1 MKKKILKEITS
12 LPPLP
17 ANIIELDNFRKQ
29 DSTDS
34 EKLVEILK
42 KDPLIVANIL
52 KIANSSMFGF
62 RSKVDTLSR
71 AINLLGIKFAISVA
85 IGSSISQAVKS
96 NLLAYAVTTD
106 DFILTSSLASNI
118 VNTWVANINFDL
130 KNELLLPAFLQ
141 EVGKFVISQVIQ
153 EEKKTEEFL
162 KELEETKNTSLCE
175 EKFTGFTCAR
185 ITANIFKHWNLSH
198 NIIFPIAFAE
208 DIENCPESF
217 KQKAQIL
224 QIVKILCDI
233 RYPLS
238 ERNIEKALEKVVE
251 YNFDVEH
258 FINSINV
265 IKEVIK
271 NSLNKS

>member
-1 MKKKILKEITS
+1 MRKKLIKEITS

-17 ANIIELDNFRKQ
+17 NNIIELDNFRKL
-29 DSTDS
+29 DSTDTN
-34 EKLVEILK
+34 KLVEILN

-71 AINLLGIKFAISVA
+71 AINLLGIKFAISIA
-85 IGSSISQAVKS
+85 IGSSISNTIKS
-96 NLLAYAVTTD
+96 NLLAYAVTND
-106 DFILTSSLASNI
+106 DFIFSSSLASNI
-118 VNTWVANINFDL
+118 VNTWVSTINFDL

-153 EEKKTEEFL
+153 NEKKTEEFL
-162 KELEETKNTSLCE
+162 KELEETKDTSLCE

-198 NIIFPIAFAE
+198 NIIFPIAFTE

-217 KQKAQIL
+217 KKKAQIL
-224 QIVKILCDI
+224 QIVKILCDV

-238 ERNIEKALEKVVE
+238 DKNIEKALEKVVL
-251 YNFDVEH
+251 YDFDIEH
-258 FINSINV
+258 FINSIDV
-265 IKEVIK
+265 IKEVIGQ
-271 NSLNKS
+271 NS

>member
-42 KDPLIVANIL
+42 KDPLIAANIL

>member
-85 IGSSISQAVKS
+85 IGSSISQTVKS

-238 ERNIEKALEKVVE
+238 EKNIEKALEKVVE

>member
-238 ERNIEKALEKVVE
+238 EKNIEKALEKVVE

>member
-52 KIANSSMFGF
+52 KIANASMFGF

-238 ERNIEKALEKVVE
+238 EKNIEKALEKVVE

>member
-224 QIVKILCDI
+224 HIIKILCDI

>member
-34 EKLVEILK
+34 EKLVVILK

-238 ERNIEKALEKVVE
+238 EKNIEKALEKVVE

>member
-141 EVGKFVISQVIQ
+141 EVGKFIISQVIQ

>member
-34 EKLVEILK
+34 EKLVEILG

-71 AINLLGIKFAISVA
+71 AINLLGIKFVISVA

-106 DFILTSSLASNI
+106 DFIFTSSLASNI
-118 VNTWVANINFDL
+118 INTWVANINFDL

-153 EEKKTEEFL
+153 NEKKTEEFL
-162 KELEETKNTSLCE
+162 KELEETKDTSLCE

-224 QIVKILCDI
+224 HIIKILCDI

-258 FINSINV
+258 FVNSINV

-271 NSLNKS
+271 TSLNKS

>member
-34 EKLVEILK
+34 EKLVEILG

-71 AINLLGIKFAISVA
+71 AINLLGIKFVISVA

-106 DFILTSSLASNI
+106 DFIFTSSLASNI
-118 VNTWVANINFDL
+118 INTWVANINFDL

-153 EEKKTEEFL
+153 NEKKTEEFL
-162 KELEETKNTSLCE
+162 KELEDTKDTSLCE

-217 KQKAQIL
+217 RQKAQIL
-224 QIVKILCDI
+224 HIIKILCDI

-258 FINSINV
+258 FVNSINV

-271 NSLNKS
+271 TSLNKS

>member
-85 IGSSISQAVKS
+85 IGSSISQTVKS

-141 EVGKFVISQVIQ
+141 EVGKFLISQVIQ